1 MSSTKEALGVRSKS
15 IEILSS
21 VHFHL
26 NQDQQDTNVQN
37 LPPDYSYL
45 KPESCLRHVI
55 PMVGDLYDVIIPNI
69 AALAFNGKHSFPP
82 LDWGNYLKGRLA
94 DDDAQKVVISLAGEN
109 KTCASL
115 LPQVAESSYK
125 CEQSLSRAVRF
136 LPTFNKHSS
145 PELAV
150 EILKAADG
158 NIKAACERGS
168 MLVRCVLFGC
178 QQILES
184 DDLLPLVRN
193 KILETLKL
201 MSSVI
206 EVTESTEIWTCLVQ
220 CLMKVTAKN
229 VVDLLDFG
237 GEKVKKLR
245 VLTIMPS
252 TSTERVFDVTV
263 ELITE
268 SSSVISAGLY
278 ATLEWYL
285 GSVLGEKG
293 YVEWL
298 QRLMASKTVNCKIF
312 AVSVQ
317 IIANCSEKR
326 QETFDG
332 LFEF

>member
-1 MSSTKEALGVRSKS
+1 M
-15 IEILSS
+15 
-21 VHFHL
+21 
-26 NQDQQDTNVQN
+26 
-37 LPPDYSYL
+37 
-45 KPESCLRHVI
+45 
-55 PMVGDLYDVIIPNI
+55 
-69 AALAFNGKHSFPP
+69 
-82 LDWGNYLKGRLA
+82 
-94 DDDAQKVVISLAGEN
+94 
-109 KTCASL
+109 
-115 LPQVAESSYK
+115 
-125 CEQSLSRAVRF
+125 
-136 LPTFNKHSS
+136 
-145 PELAV
+145 
-150 EILKAADG
+150 
-158 NIKAACERGS
+158 
-168 MLVRCVLFGC
+168 RCVLFGC

-184 DDLLPLVRN
+184 DDLSPLIRN

-201 MSSVI
+201 MCSVI

-220 CLMKVTAKN
+220 CLMKVTTKN

-245 VLTIMPS
+245 VLTLMPS

-263 ELITE
+263 EVLTE

-293 YVEWL
+293 HVEWL
-298 QRLMASKTVNCKIF
+298 QRLMASKTVNCEIF

-332 LFEF
+332 LFKF